1 MCVVVGGM
9 TWMINPVISFS
20 MIVFVERGWI
30 RMERGSRE
38 VGRGMET
45 EK

>member
-1 MCVVVGGM
+1 MR
-9 TWMINPVISFS
+9 WMIIPVISFS

-30 RMERGSRE
+30 RMEMGSRE
-38 VGRGMET
+38 VGWGMET